1 MAGRGAEP
9 GDTAGIDAPAL
20 LRAHGVLDPGLAVTA
35 TPLAGGYWNDVM
47 RLEGDGV
54 DWVVKVFADQD
65 GWRLFPILPDD
76 EARALAVLQGS
87 RVAPEPVA
95 YLPRTPEHP
104 AVLVYGWVDGDQ
116 WREGTAAVAEML
128 RRQHAVPAEGFRSV
142 ATSSDGI
149 LAEGERLLAGADPAD
164 AAALRALT
172 PTRPV
177 QAAARRAL
185 IHTDAGSGNVI
196 VGPDGPRLI
205 DWQCPALGDPAEDLF
220 AFLSPAFQ
228 VLYGHEPLTAAERAE
243 CLGAYGDREVL
254 ARLAALEPALAWRFA
269 AYCAMRR
276 VDLADADPDGSA
288 RYARALALSLDQ
300 LEALR

>member
-1 MAGRGAEP
+1 M
-9 GDTAGIDAPAL
+9 TAM
-20 LRAHGVLDPGLAVTA
+20 
-35 TPLAGGYWNDVM
+35 PLAGGYWNEVL
-47 RLEGDGV
+47 RLTGDGV
-54 DWVVKVFADQD
+54 DWVVKVFAEQD

-76 EARALAVLQGS
+76 EARALALLRGA
-87 RVAPEPVA
+87 RVAPDPVA
-95 YLPRTPEHP
+95 YLPRTPERP
-104 AVLVYGWVDGDQ
+104 AVLVYAWVAGGPWQ
-116 WREGTAAVAEML
+116 TGTAAVAELM
-128 RRQHAVPAEGFRSV
+128 RRQHAVAADGFRSV
-142 ATSSDGI
+142 PTASDGI
-149 LAEGERLLAGADPAD
+149 LAEGERLLAGADLAD
-164 AAALRALT
+164 AAALRALA

-185 IHTDAGSGNVI
+185 IHTDAGTGNVI

-243 CLGAYGDREVL
+243 CLEAYGDREVL

-276 VDLADADPDGSA
+276 VDLAHADPDGSA